1 MLATKSWI
9 YLDLE
14 KTGCT
19 TLRSVLLKLYPE
31 NLFIEKRKHSLQ
43 LKRNNLPK
51 IITVRDPYKYY
62 FSLWRYGLDQK
73 GGIYN
78 QLKKNYPNLAKILY
92 ENASKEAFSKF
103 LDYVLHSPTRYVAPH
118 RFDWLPF
125 SLDLY
130 TSRIL
135 SMIVPIQSR
144 LSFLNKLGTDLPS
157 SKILLEAASPYM
169 PEVII
174 RTTHLNSDFHR
185 LADKGALDFLNLP
198 IGWQKIFHRHY
209 PAQNRSTAI
218 INDSINDYFLP
229 GWKKLIEKKCSLS
242 LLMLNMGNI

>member
-19 TLRSVLLKLYPE
+19 TLRSALLKLNPE
-31 NLFIEKRKHSLQ
+31 NLFIEQRKHSLQ
-43 LKRNNLPK
+43 QKKNNLPK
-51 IITVRDPYKYY
+51 IITIRDPYKYY
-62 FSLWRYGLDQK
+62 FSLWRYGLDQR
-73 GGIYN
+73 GGVYT

-92 ENASKEAFSKF
+92 ENASKETFSKF
-103 LDYVLHSPTRYVAPH
+103 LDYVLHSPTRYIAPH

-135 SMIVPIQSR
+135 SMIVPMESR
-144 LSFLNKLGTDLPS
+144 LSFLKELGSDLPS
-157 SKILLEAASPYM
+157 SELLLEATSPYI

-185 LADKGALDFLNLP
+185 LADNGTLDFLNLP
-198 IGWQKIFHRHY
+198 NGWKEIFPRDY
-209 PAQNRSTAI
+209 PAQNESIAI
-218 INDSINDYFLP
+218 KNDSKDDYFLP
-229 GWKKLIEKKCSLS
+229 GWKKLIERKCFLS
-242 LLMLNMGNI
+242 FLMIKMASK